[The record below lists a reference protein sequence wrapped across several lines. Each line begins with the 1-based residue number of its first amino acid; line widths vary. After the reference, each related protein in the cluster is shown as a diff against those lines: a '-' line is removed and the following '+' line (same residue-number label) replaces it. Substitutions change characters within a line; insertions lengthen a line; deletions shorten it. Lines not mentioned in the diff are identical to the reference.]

1 MRCQKCGFIG
11 FDHLSE
17 CSVCGD
23 DLSSSRE
30 KLGLLPRKPA
40 APFFLGALLKDYQGA
55 PLNQVNEPPRIDP
68 VVSSIPEI
76 EFGDELELSGES
88 PDFGLGSVSPG
99 VPSMAMSSPGAA
111 PDPFDGAMMI
121 DLSDDDLDPAKD
133 GKMAGEIELDLDFLL
148 EGESSV
154 ADGDP
159 TVFGSADKK
168 NGDSAGTLFDMPIGG
183 PDSATLELTDADLD
197 QITSES
203 EPADDLNGSS
213 SDDASHEF
221 GNMVLDL
228 SDDDLHKLISDLE

>member
-17 CSVCGD
+17 CSVCGG

-30 KLGLLPRKPA
+30 KLGLLPRKLA
-40 APFFLGALLKDYQGA
+40 APCFLGALLKDYQGA
-55 PLNQVNEPPRIDP
+55 PPNQVNEPPRIDP
-68 VVSSIPEI
+68 VVSSIAEI

-88 PDFGLGSVSPG
+88 PDFGLGSISPG
-99 VPSMAMSSPGAA
+99 VPSMAMSSPRAA
-111 PDPFDGAMMI
+111 ADPFDGAMMI

-154 ADGDP
+154 AEEDP

-168 NGDSAGTLFDMPIGG
+168 NG
-183 PDSATLELTDADLD
+183 DSATLELTDADLD

-203 EPADDLNGSS
+203 EPAVDLNGSS